1 MIIPNTKPKAEQTH
15 FGEPACLAAG
25 GHAPLIANKTDK
37 EKKMTI
43 KIVIGLDGTDTGE
56 RALTFAKDLASK
68 IDDCELLAIYVIEWS
83 PFTFQTAE
91 ENAQR
96 HKRREEEIA
105 LATSRIVE
113 PAVASLKDAGFAASG
128 LVRHGDVAET
138 LNKLTVENGGTQIIV
153 GRASSGGF
161 SKRIFGSSTQNLV
174 MHADV
179 PVTVV
184 G

>member
-1 MIIPNTKPKAEQTH
+1 MENS
-15 FGEPACLAAG
+15 
-25 GHAPLIANKTDK
+25 
-37 EKKMTI
+37 MTV
-43 KIVIGLDGTDTGE
+43 KIVIGLDGTETGE
-56 RALTFAKDLASK
+56 RALAFAKNLASRMES
-68 IDDCELLAIYVIEWS
+68 CELLAVYVIEWS

-96 HKRREEEIA
+96 HKRREEEID
-105 LATSRIVE
+105 LATKRIVA
-113 PAVASLKDAGFAASG
+113 PAVEALKAAGFNASG

-138 LNKLTVENGGTQIIV
+138 LNKITVQNGGTQIIV
-153 GRASSGGF
+153 GRASSDGF
-161 SKRIFGSSTQNLV
+161 AKRIFGSSTQNLV

>member
-1 MIIPNTKPKAEQTH
+1 
-15 FGEPACLAAG
+15 
-25 GHAPLIANKTDK
+25 
-37 EKKMTI
+37 MTV

-56 RALTFAKDLASK
+56 RALTFARDLASRT
-68 IDDCELLAIYVIEWS
+68 DDCELIAIYVIEWS

-91 ENAQR
+91 ENEKR
-96 HKRREEEIA
+96 HRRREEELA
-105 LATSRIVE
+105 LATSRIVD
-113 PAVASLKDAGFAASG
+113 PAVNALKEDGFNARG

-138 LNKLTVENGGTQIIV
+138 LNRLTVENGGTQIIV
-153 GRASSGGF
+153 GRGSSDGF
-161 SKRIFGSSTQNLV
+161 TKRVFGSSTQSLV

>member
-1 MIIPNTKPKAEQTH
+1 
-15 FGEPACLAAG
+15 
-25 GHAPLIANKTDK
+25 
-37 EKKMTI
+37 MTE
-43 KIVIGLDGTDTGE
+43 KIVIGLDGTETGE
-56 RALTFAKDLASK
+56 RALSFAKNLAAK
-68 IDDCELLAIYVIEWS
+68 MDGCELLVIYVIEWS

-105 LATSRIVE
+105 LATSRVVE
-113 PAVASLKDAGFAASG
+113 PAVSALKEAGFSVSG
-128 LVRHGDVAET
+128 IVRHGDVAET
-138 LNKLTVENGGTQIIV
+138 LSKLAVSNGASQIIV
-153 GRASSGGF
+153 GRVSSSGF
-161 SKRIFGSSTQNLV
+161 AKRVFGSSTQNLV

>member
-1 MIIPNTKPKAEQTH
+1 M
-15 FGEPACLAAG
+15 
-25 GHAPLIANKTDK
+25 TD
-37 EKKMTI
+37 
-43 KIVIGLDGTDTGE
+43 KIVIGLDGTDAGE
-56 RALTFAKDLASK
+56 RALAFARNLASRM
-68 IDDCELLAIYVIEWS
+68 DVCELLAIYVIEWS

-96 HKRREEEIA
+96 HKRREEEIE
-105 LATSRIVE
+105 LANTRIVE
-113 PAVASLKDAGFAASG
+113 PAVKALQEAGFKATG

-138 LNKLTVENGGTQIIV
+138 LNKLTVENNGTQIVV

-161 SKRIFGSSTQNLV
+161 AQRVFGSSTQNLV

>member
-1 MIIPNTKPKAEQTH
+1 
-15 FGEPACLAAG
+15 
-25 GHAPLIANKTDK
+25 
-37 EKKMTI
+37 MTS

-56 RALTFAKDLASK
+56 RALAFAKDLGSK
-68 IDDCELLAIYVIEWS
+68 MGSCELLAVYVIEWS
-83 PFTFQTAE
+83 PFAFQTAE
-91 ENAQR
+91 ENEKR
-96 HKRREEEIA
+96 HNRREEEIE

-113 PAVASLKDAGFAASG
+113 PAVASLKEAGFNASG

-138 LNKLTVENGGTQIIV
+138 LNAITVENGGSQIIV
-153 GRASSGGF
+153 GRTSADGI
-161 SKRIFGSSTQNLV
+161 KNRIFGSSTQNLV